1 VFAIHKK
8 PAEITN
14 VFSAA
19 LIKKVI
25 KCSLL
30 VTPTTPQYL
39 TFIRIEDYWLK
50 GATKKSAGA

>member
-30 VTPTTPQYL
+30 VTPTNSSP
-39 TFIRIEDYWLK
+39 K
-50 GATKKSAGA
+50 AG